1 PASSSETKSWA
12 ARARPGFTASKS
24 SSSHDVN
31 RLGACV
37 SRARRRGEVE
47 VRPTVPEAE
56 QRLDAWPEPGL
67 AELGLFSPVRQA
79 LVYRHTR
86 DHVLLPAL
94 HAVGL
99 PPEPIQ
105 KR

>member
-1 PASSSETKSWA
+1 M
-12 ARARPGFTASKS
+12 
-24 SSSHDVN
+24 N

-56 QRLDAWPEPGL
+56 QRLDAWPEPEL

>member
-1 PASSSETKSWA
+1 M
-12 ARARPGFTASKS
+12 
-24 SSSHDVN
+24 
-31 RLGACV
+31 
-37 SRARRRGEVE
+37 
-47 VRPTVPEAE
+47 PEAE
-56 QRLDAWPEPGL
+56 QRLDAWPEPEL